1 MRRTIPALLAFAL
14 ILAMAA
20 PAYAAGTQAG
30 GPVQAGNAGVCPDPV
45 GDQVPDRVRDQL
57 GDGSCAECT
66 PVQEG
71 VAAQV
76 QAGPREAAEAPVQA
90 RVQAQVASERP
101 ETPVQSRVTSG
112 APDTVV
118 TAQTQTAQQVLAEN
132 AERVQTQS
140 GMPDDVRERLAE
152 LFNRIME
159 RMRAF
164 FGEA

>member
-14 ILAMAA
+14 ILAMAV
-20 PAYAAGTQAG
+20 PAYAAGAQAG
-30 GPVQAGNAGVCPDPV
+30 GPAQTGNSGVCPDPQ

-57 GDGSCAECT
+57 CDGLCAECT
-66 PVQEG
+66 PMQAG

-76 QAGPREAAEAPVQA
+76 QAGPRAVAEMPVQA

-101 ETPVQSRVTSG
+101 EAPVQSCVASG
-112 APDTVV
+112 APDTAVM
-118 TAQTQTAQQVLAEN
+118 ARTQTAQQVLAQN

-159 RMRAF
+159 RMRILFA
-164 FGEA
+164 EA